1 MLPNSPPTKG
11 TTMGFRPSHVP
22 LRLTTGAFILNSG
35 LGKTSLDEGSAGY
48 LQAMAS
54 KAFPQFSQLEA
65 QQFGKVLAASEI
77 AVGSALLAPFI
88 PSRLAGLGL
97 LAFSAGMMTMYFRT
111 PELTQEDGVR
121 PTQDGTSVAKDIWM
135 VGIAL
140 ALLLDRKKK

>member
-1 MLPNSPPTKG
+1 
-11 TTMGFRPSHVP
+11 MGFRPSHIP

-35 LGKTSLDEGSAGY
+35 LGKTSLDEGTAGY
-48 LQAMAS
+48 LQSMAS
-54 KAFPQFSQLEA
+54 KAFPQFSQLEP

-77 AVGSALLAPFI
+77 AVGSALLAPFV
-88 PSRLAGLGL
+88 SSKLAGLGL

-140 ALLLDRKKK
+140 ALILDRSKK

>member
-1 MLPNSPPTKG
+1 
-11 TTMGFRPSHVP
+11 MGFRPSHIP

-35 LGKTSLDEGSAGY
+35 LGKTDLDEGSAGY
-48 LQAMAS
+48 MQAMAA
-54 KAFPQFSQLEA
+54 KAFPQISQLDA
-65 QQFGKVLAASEI
+65 QKFGKILAASEI

-111 PELTQEDGVR
+111 PELTQEDGIR

-140 ALLLDRKKK
+140 SLLLDRKKK

>member
-1 MLPNSPPTKG
+1 
-11 TTMGFRPSHVP
+11 MGFRLSHIP

-35 LGKTSLDEGSAGY
+35 LGKTDLDEGSAGY
-48 LQAMAS
+48 LQSMAS
-54 KAFPQFSQLEA
+54 KAFPQVAQLES

-77 AVGSALLAPFI
+77 AIGSALLAPFV

-121 PTQDGTSVAKDIWM
+121 PTQDGTSVAKDIWL

-140 ALLLDRKKK
+140 SLLLDRKKK